1 MKNKIILFLL
11 VLFLTISC
19 YEIYKIFN
27 VKKIENIEI
36 EKIEELKISDEKL
49 KENKQTQEEL
59 ILTKPYLGY
68 IEIEKLGIKKLISY
82 GTTDDVLNK
91 NVVGLHKASIL
102 LDDPYGNI
110 ILAGHNNKYVF
121 ANLLKIKINDEIK
134 ITSYIKTYTFKV
146 FKIDI
151 VELDNYDY
159 FKSYDDSKI
168 LTLITCYSKNKR
180 FIVLGKVIN

>member
-1 MKNKIILFLL
+1 MSIKIGIMGYGNLGRGIECAIKQNPDLEL
-11 VLFLTISC
+11 VDVFSRRNPKTI
-19 YEIYKIFN
+19 K
-27 VKKIENIEI
+27 
-36 EKIEELKISDEKL
+36 
-49 KENKQTQEEL
+49 
-59 ILTKPYLGY
+59 ILTDTAGVY
-68 IEIEKLGIKKLISY
+68 SA
-82 GTTDDVLNK
+82 DDVLNK
-91 NVVGLHKASIL
+91 NVVGLHKSSIL

-121 ANLLKIKINDEIK
+121 AKLLKIKIGDEIK

>member
-19 YEIYKIFN
+19 YEIYKIFTI
-27 VKKIENIEI
+27 KKTENIEI
-36 EKIEELKISDEKL
+36 EKIEELKISDDEP
-49 KENKQTQEEL
+49 KENKKKEEEI

-68 IEIEKLGIKKLISY
+68 IEIKRLGIKKLISY

-91 NVVGLHKASIL
+91 NVVGLHKSSIL
-102 LDDPYGNI
+102 LDDSYGNL

-121 ANLLKIKINDEIK
+121 AKLLKIKIGDEIN
-134 ITSYIKTYTFKV
+134 IISHIKTYTFKV

-151 VELDNYDY
+151 IDSDNYFY
-159 FKSYDDSKI
+159 FKTYDDSKI
-168 LTLITCYSKNKR
+168 LTLITCYSKDKR
-180 FIVLGKVIN
+180 FIVLGRVIN